1 MKKEKK
7 PFKPEDN
14 LNVPKLSIVGSLLG
28 DISWAG
34 KSVNKAAA

>member
-7 PFKPEDN
+7 PFKPEDGLNDPN
-14 LNVPKLSIVGSLLG
+14 LSNVGSLLG

-34 KSVNKAAA
+34 KSVNK

>member
-14 LNVPKLSIVGSLLG
+14 LNDPNLSLVGSLLG

-34 KSVNKAAA
+34 KSVNK